1 MHMCVIRR
9 IHIHMQ
15 HNYTLSIKYQHTIHL
30 RSTTSIPRSSHHS
43 TTHLPSLVTTPLH
56 ALPSTTLK
64 PPRTP
69 LLVKVHR
76 PVLKLYPLL
85 RLAHLRRLTN

>member
-30 RSTTSIPRSSHHS
+30 RSSYHS

-64 PPRTP
+64 TPRTP